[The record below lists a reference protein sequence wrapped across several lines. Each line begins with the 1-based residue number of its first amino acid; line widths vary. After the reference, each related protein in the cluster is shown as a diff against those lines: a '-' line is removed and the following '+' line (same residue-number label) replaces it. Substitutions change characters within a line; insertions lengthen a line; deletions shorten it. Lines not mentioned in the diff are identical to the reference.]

1 MANPNIVNVT
11 SIYGKTDTF
20 ALTTSSA
27 NLVTATANTVFKI
40 NSILVTNIDGTSAA
54 DVTIAYNDLT
64 NTRSIASTI
73 AVPADATLSVIDKT
87 NSFYLEENEVVDV
100 KEKIEK
106 IYKIRSNIST
116 TSNNLFVNTATHAF
130 SIY

>member
-20 ALTTSSA
+20 ALTTTSA

-54 DVTIAYNDLT
+54 DVTVSFYDGT
-64 NTRSIASTI
+64 NTRAIGSTI
-73 AVPADATLSVIDKT
+73 SVPADAALNLVDK
-87 NSFYLEENEVVDV
+87 NSSFYLEENE
-100 KEKIEK
+100 I
-106 IYKIRSNIST
+106 ISGLA
-116 TSNNLFVNTATHAF
+116 SANSDLVCLI
-130 SIY
+130 SYEIIS